1 VKAKIEVLPLDKVTK
16 ISPWMMKKN
25 EVADLWSVV
34 GFELE
39 AIMEKIVN
47 MNKDILHVAS
57 KVEQVK
63 VMFNT
68 MMTMKDE

>member
-1 VKAKIEVLPLDKVTK
+1 
-16 ISPWMMKKN
+16 
-25 EVADLWSVV
+25 
-34 GFELE
+34 
-39 AIMEKIVN
+39 MEKIVN